1 MRPKSPLI
9 KMKRKERGIE
19 KVQEKRK
26 GKQRDRIIYTQT
38 NKKLFVFKSII

>member
-1 MRPKSPLI
+1 
-9 KMKRKERGIE
+9 MKRKERGIE

-26 GKQRDRIIYTQT
+26 GKQRDRIIVYTQR